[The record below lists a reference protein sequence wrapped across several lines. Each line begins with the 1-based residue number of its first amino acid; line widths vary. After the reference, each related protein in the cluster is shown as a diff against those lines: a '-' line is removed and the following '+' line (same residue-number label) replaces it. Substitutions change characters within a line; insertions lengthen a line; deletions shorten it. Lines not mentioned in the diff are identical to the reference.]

1 MSKSSHTKN
10 KTNNILV
17 LGKNFVKLINT
28 TIQAEDELK
37 TNCPAP
43 HKKNCIVLV
52 IIFYNGDNFYL
63 FVNNVQQ
70 YKFKKKDSEIKANK
84 LILGNITYKF
94 PLTNMNRIDIS
105 ASAYDFSGDYQ
116 SITTDKIQKFTF
128 V

>member
-43 HKKNCIVLV
+43 HKKIVLSLH
-52 IIFYNGDNFYL
+52 YNGDNFYL

-84 LILGNITYKF
+84 LILGNITYNF
-94 PLTNMNRIDIS
+94 PLTNMNHIGIS
-105 ASAYDFSGDYQ
+105 ASVYDFSGDYQ